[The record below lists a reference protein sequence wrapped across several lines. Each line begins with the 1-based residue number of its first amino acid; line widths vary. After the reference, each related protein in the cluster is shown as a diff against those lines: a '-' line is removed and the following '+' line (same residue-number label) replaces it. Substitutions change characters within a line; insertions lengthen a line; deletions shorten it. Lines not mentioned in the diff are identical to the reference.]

1 MVSQAVFFRVA
12 GHTSASLTPKS
23 AGVWVGRVFLEYYS
37 LRARY
42 KGGFFIL
49 PHWAAR
55 GDFRREVQTL
65 VIRSKKLK
73 HFVQIL
79 DRSKVFL

>member
-1 MVSQAVFFRVA
+1 MVSQAVCFRVA
-12 GHTSASLTPKS
+12 GHTSANLTPKS
-23 AGVWVGRVFLEYYS
+23 AGVWVGRVFLEYYP
-37 LRARY
+37 LKARY
-42 KGGFFIL
+42 KNGFFYFT
-49 PHWAAR
+49 PWAAR

-73 HFVQIL
+73 HFVQVL